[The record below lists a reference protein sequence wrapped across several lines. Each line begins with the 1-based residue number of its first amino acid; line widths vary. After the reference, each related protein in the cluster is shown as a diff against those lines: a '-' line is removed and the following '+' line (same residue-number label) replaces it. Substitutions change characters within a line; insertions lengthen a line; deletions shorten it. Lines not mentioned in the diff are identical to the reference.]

1 MKGLKII
8 LPVFAALVAAA
19 SCKSQYDVLLA
30 SNDVE
35 AKYRGAFEYF
45 DRGKYQKA
53 ATLFE
58 SLAVLTSG
66 TSRDDTVQ
74 YYWGLSNYRYKDYYT
89 AESNFASFVSN
100 FPRSTFAEDASFM
113 RIDCLYRSVLRYELD
128 QVPTYSCMN
137 AINEFFRDYPSSPHV
152 DECTAMLK
160 KLNDQLDR
168 KAFENARLYYKME
181 DYLASQVA
189 FRNILKEDADNIYR
203 EDILYY
209 IAMSSFKYASMSVP
223 EKRRER
229 YMAFMD
235 DYLNF
240 VGEMP
245 DSPYRREMDA
255 LYARAQRAI
264 GRYAG
269 TDELLDKSERDFE
282 KERKALL
289 NREN

>member
-1 MKGLKII
+1 MKYLKIS
-8 LPVFAALVAAA
+8 LPVVLALAAA
-19 SCKSQYDVLLA
+19 VSCKTPYDVLLA
-30 SNDVE
+30 SNDID

-45 DRGKYQKA
+45 ELGKYQKA

-74 YYWGLSNYRYKDYYT
+74 YYWGLSNYRFKDYYT
-89 AESNFASFVSN
+89 AESNFSSFIDK
-100 FPRSTFAEDASFM
+100 FPRSPFTEEAAFL

-128 QVPTYSCMN
+128 QAPTYACMT
-137 AINEFFRDYPSSPHV
+137 AIDEFYRSYPSSEML
-152 DECTAMLK
+152 DECNVMLK
-160 KLNDQLDR
+160 KLNDQLDL
-168 KAFENARLYYKME
+168 KAFENAKLYYRME
-181 DYLASQVA
+181 DYLAARVA
-189 FRNILKEDADNIYR
+189 FKNILKEDADNIYR

-209 IAMSSFKYASMSVP
+209 IAKSSYKYANMSIP

-245 DSPYRREMDA
+245 DSPYRRELDA

-264 GRYAG
+264 GKYAG
-269 TDELLDKSERDFE
+269 TDELLDKSDRDFE
-282 KERKALL
+282 KERKAAA
-289 NREN
+289 REN